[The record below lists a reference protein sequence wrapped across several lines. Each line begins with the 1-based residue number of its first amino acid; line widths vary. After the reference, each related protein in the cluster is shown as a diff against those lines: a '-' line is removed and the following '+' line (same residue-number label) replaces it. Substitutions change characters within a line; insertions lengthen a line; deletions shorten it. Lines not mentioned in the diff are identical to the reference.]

1 MVWTCLHTWS
11 GAVQHTRV
19 HVAHSHS
26 HSHSHG
32 HSNGHS
38 NSNSNSRSLRRVQ
51 GKVWT
56 RHSRQRIMRQRDS
69 SWNPKGRG

>member
-11 GAVQHTRV
+11 DAVQHTRV

-26 HSHSHG
+26 Q
-32 HSNGHS
+32 S
-38 NSNSNSRSLRRVQ
+38 NSNSQSNSRSLRRVQ

-56 RHSRQRIMRQRDS
+56 RHSRQRDS